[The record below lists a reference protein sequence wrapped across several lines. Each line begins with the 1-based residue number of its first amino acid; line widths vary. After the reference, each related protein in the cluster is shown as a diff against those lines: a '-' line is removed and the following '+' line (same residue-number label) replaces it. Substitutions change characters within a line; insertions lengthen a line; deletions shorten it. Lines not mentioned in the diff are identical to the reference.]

1 MKPSEMGTEALL
13 FAFSN
18 VLSQLDQLYAQKK
31 ELEKEIAS
39 RNETLKQKYQAG
51 KIKMEREGEE

>member
-1 MKPSEMGTEALL
+1 MKPNELSTEALL

-18 VLSQLDQLYAQKK
+18 VLKQMDQLYAEKK

-39 RNETLKQKYQAG
+39 RNESLKQRFQDG
-51 KIKMEREGEE
+51 KIKLEREEEE